1 MAIDYWN
8 DMQKDFVCFIQEFI
22 SVIFQ
27 LVCLSRLGT
36 DDILSNLV
44 LFVTL
49 IVFAGPYLNIW
60 ITFIHHICIKHDIM
74 PYLPKAFAIM
84 VMHLCGALLATV
96 IVTNLSRDWS
106 KKIVWKSRPVSNSSI
121 TGYEYDWGVQFFE
134 EMTAVTSLLIGCAY
148 LFWLQIHEGV
158 EAKIQKLKRKKNTTP
173 YFDIN
178 FFLRLT
184 LLVASVSRAFP
195 SAHLSFHISVYLRGM
210 ELIDW
215 PSFSAHVVGGFVG
228 LLISIALVKS
238 RIYVYSMVGP
248 SDTSEDTESD
258 PILAKSIFTDTT
270 INPNG
275 LVDPGAGTLYKQNRY
290 APLRVS
296 LHGGN
301 YL

>member
-1 MAIDYWN
+1 MSYI
-8 DMQKDFVCFIQEFI
+8 
-22 SVIFQ
+22 
-27 LVCLSRLGT
+27 
-36 DDILSNLV
+36 
-44 LFVTL
+44 
-49 IVFAGPYLNIW
+49 
-60 ITFIHHICIKHDIM
+60 
-74 PYLPKAFAIM
+74 PKAFAIM
-84 VMHLCGALLATV
+84 VMHLLGALLATV

-106 KKIVWKSRPVSNSSI
+106 KKIVWKSIPVSNSSI

-158 EAKIQKLKRKKNTTP
+158 EATIQKLKKKKNTTP

-215 PSFSAHVVGGFVG
+215 QSFSAHFVGGLVG
-228 LLISIALVKS
+228 LVISVVLVKS
-238 RIYVYSMVGP
+238 RIYAYSMVGP

-258 PILAKSIFTDTT
+258 PILSKSIFTDTT
-270 INPNG
+270 INQSG
-275 LVDPGAGTLYKQNRY
+275 LTDPGQGTLYKQNRY